1 MFDFNE
7 LSNLYFSIVAGRFS
21 PAVRNNNIQF
31 SSAGAMKKHVLYVSA
46 VISVLSIAGCS
57 KFEDTTSVGSDVLN
71 DIDPSFLDNAK
82 NYTPFDLDS
91 SVIVNS
97 AFSIPTENDINYGI
111 HVPPVRDPK
120 PREAYFPIGGKNGE
134 VTTAYYEFETS
145 LNNWNKVNGVDS
157 LRQYFKVY
165 STVLQFDTVNSG
177 RADCNYNQK
186 VHIFRVKD
194 STWKYNRNESNVK
207 KLFQDKQLSD
217 TLLNISNLSQEMFDT
232 TFNNDIFRA
241 VTDSPYKPH
250 TFQFV
255 VASEDTNKNYA
266 FLKNKATLKVH
277 MQRGESRKSGS
288 IPAKDTTISDTI
300 KTLPDFDTSIALT
313 KITVKSSQDTLNKV
327 DTLISIKSISFTR
340 PDTIL
345 HRYGKHVT
353 PSTPVTD
360 LQPPFRKRLKSKDS
374 TLIIDSIVSVTKTMR
389 IEAFI
394 DTVIKLKTTSV
405 IQVDSIL
412 DSVAH
417 SDTMRY
423 VCNTS
428 HFSIDTILETPKITK
443 HTITDKRIV
452 ITIDTTVMKSDSLTI
467 PIIYGN
473 NIAYETS
480 DTLVNRK
487 KYPISSYGPRR
498 TAVFEL
504 NLDSLWKKLKE
515 PATAM
520 HPAFNKIL
528 SAGVPITGKYD
539 STFIKNMT
547 DLTDTTITVSWCVS
561 EISYTNGRELFKG
574 DKYWGSKTIAPGM
587 ETVLP
592 IEKNLQEI
600 LSRSVTPPEK
610 VYLHLEVE
618 TSKHFEKQV
627 IWSKPS
633 LISVLTTSKQ

>member
-1 MFDFNE
+1 
-7 LSNLYFSIVAGRFS
+7 
-21 PAVRNNNIQF
+21 
-31 SSAGAMKKHVLYVSA
+31 MKKHVLYVSA

-91 SVIVNS
+91 RDIVAS
-97 AFSIPTENDINYGI
+97 DFSIPVENDTNFGI
-111 HVPPVRDPK
+111 HVPSVTNQK

-145 LNNWNKVNGVDS
+145 FDIWNKVNGVDS
-157 LRQYFKVY
+157 LKQYFKVY
-165 STVLQFDTVNSG
+165 STVLQFDTANSG

-207 KLFQDKQLSD
+207 KLFQNKQLSD

-255 VASEDTNKNYA
+255 VASEDTNSNYA

-277 MQRGESRKSGS
+277 LQRGEPRKSGS
-288 IPAKDTTISDTI
+288 IPVKDTTVSDTI
-300 KTLPDFDTSIALT
+300 KTLPDFDSSIALS
-313 KITVKSSQDTLNKV
+313 KLTVKLSQDTLKKV
-327 DTLISIKSISFTR
+327 DTLINIKSKSIAR

-345 HRYGKHVT
+345 HRYDTLVT
-353 PSTPVTD
+353 PSTPVAD
-360 LQPPFRKRLKSKDS
+360 LQPPFRKRQKSKDS
-374 TLIIDSIVSVTKTMR
+374 TLIIDSIVSVTKTTR
-389 IEAFI
+389 IEAYL
-394 DTVIKLKTTSV
+394 DTVVKLKTTSV
-405 IQVDSIL
+405 TQVDSIL
-412 DSVAH
+412 DSIVL
-417 SDTMRY
+417 SDTVRY
-423 VCNTS
+423 VCKTS

-443 HTITDKRIV
+443 YSITDEHIV
-452 ITIDTTVMKSDSLTI
+452 ITIDTTVMKADSFSI
-467 PIIYGN
+467 PIVYGN
-473 NIAYETS
+473 NIAYEIS
-480 DTLVNRK
+480 DLLASRK
-487 KYPISSYGPRR
+487 EDPISSYGPRR

-504 NLDSLWKKLKE
+504 NLDSLWKKLKG
-515 PATAM
+515 PATAT

-528 SAGVPITGKYD
+528 SAGVAITGKYD
-539 STFIKNMT
+539 STFIKNKT

-561 EISYTNGRELFKG
+561 EFRYTNGRELFKG
-574 DKYWGSKTIAPGM
+574 DKFWGIKTIIPEK

-600 LSRSVTPPEK
+600 LSRSVNPQAK
-610 VYLHLEVE
+610 VYLYLEVL

-633 LISVLTTSKQ
+633 LISVLTTSK

>member
-91 SVIVNS
+91 RDIVAS
-97 AFSIPTENDINYGI
+97 DFSIPVENDTNFGI
-111 HVPPVRDPK
+111 HVPSVTNQK

-145 LNNWNKVNGVDS
+145 FDNWNKVNGVDS
-157 LRQYFKVY
+157 LKQYFKVY
-165 STVLQFDTVNSG
+165 STVLQFDTANSG

-207 KLFQDKQLSD
+207 KLFQNKQLSD

-255 VASEDTNKNYA
+255 VASEDTNSNYA

-277 MQRGESRKSGS
+277 LQRGEPKISGHKPPARILSLIRKDTSFVDTSSLYDVKIDTSVLFDTIYNFSKSVGDTLKDSIYFITNNVVDTPHTITPITPVTTKYRFRVKSGDSTLVIDS
-288 IPAKDTTISDTI
+288 ITSIIDTITENKVVTHFYNTRIRALHIIDSLDTTIVTADSTRFVI
-300 KTLPDFDTSIALT
+300 KIRSIKIDSVYDAPAVISRIDTSRL
-313 KITVKSSQDTLNKV
+313 ITS
-327 DTLISIKSISFTR
+327 
-340 PDTIL
+340 
-345 HRYGKHVT
+345 
-353 PSTPVTD
+353 
-360 LQPPFRKRLKSKDS
+360 
-374 TLIIDSIVSVTKTMR
+374 
-389 IEAFI
+389 
-394 DTVIKLKTTSV
+394 
-405 IQVDSIL
+405 
-412 DSVAH
+412 
-417 SDTMRY
+417 
-423 VCNTS
+423 
-428 HFSIDTILETPKITK
+428 
-443 HTITDKRIV
+443 
-452 ITIDTTVMKSDSLTI
+452 TIDTMVMKADSFSI
-467 PIIYGN
+467 PIVYGN
-473 NIAYETS
+473 NIAYEIS
-480 DTLVNRK
+480 DLLASRK
-487 KYPISSYGPRR
+487 EDPISSYGPRR

-504 NLDSLWKKLKE
+504 NLDSLWKKLKG
-515 PATAM
+515 PATAT

-528 SAGVPITGKYD
+528 SAGVAITGKYD
-539 STFIKNMT
+539 STFIKNKT

-561 EISYTNGRELFKG
+561 EFRYTNGRELFKG
-574 DKYWGSKTIAPGM
+574 DKFWGIKTIIPEK

-600 LSRSVTPPEK
+600 LSRSVNPQAK
-610 VYLHLEVE
+610 VYLYLEVL

-633 LISVLTTSKQ
+633 LISVLTTSK